1 MEKVRCGPLDRRQ
14 SRSWPGGS
22 RSAAA
27 GPTGP
32 APPHPSSGQEA
43 WGLGQGLAGP
53 AGGARVPAWFQ
64 GPGAGPAL
72 PGEGRGKGVTGG
84 NSGSQKCGGPGP
96 IRGRAPR
103 AVSEHRTRTPWRAP
117 AASPPEPWTEP
128 AGTAGCWRGPRR
140 PPPAAA
146 SGRVGR
152 AASSLCSSLFASA
165 PLQNAKPFSARG
177 PLRRRQQR
185 PPRPRCWRKAES
197 TVRACQGGELS
208 SLPGPGCW
216 GPFPTG
222 TANGNAG
229 SVSGAL
235 KPGAEPSAPVT
246 TARLRG
252 QRASPARRIH
262 RPPDTRLLHRPTSEA
277 AGSCDSQRRSG
288 PRWRPALHPTG
299 RPRCLWS
306 PPPRGSR
313 LRPPCR
319 GWLCSAWGGS
329 PAGTGQGRV
338 SARWE
343 LGACRPCRCT
353 VHAGRATWRAPDSVR
368 SPGPALAPL
377 PAQPP
382 CHGDSLNHALPEH
395 VGGQAW
401 TALLPSASS
410 LGITPLIS
418 SSRCSRGA
426 CPREASPAR
435 TLRFPGDG
443 APHWRG
449 EVEAGRGLALGAA
462 SVPCSLSV
470 VQAGSL
476 VSALPRASERPC
488 AEAFQA
494 QPLACWRA
502 RLSPPGSGWP
512 CGPGLRLVSPELA
525 EPAADCQPQPV
536 GTARSS
542 ALHPALRPS
551 GPSQGP

>member
-84 NSGSQKCGGPGP
+84 DSGSQKFGGPGP

-117 AASPPEPWTEP
+117 AVSPPEPWTEP

-185 PPRPRCWRKAES
+185 PPRLRCWWKAERA
-197 TVRACQGGELS
+197 VRACQGGELS
-208 SLPGPGCW
+208 SLPGTGPGCW

-235 KPGAEPSAPVT
+235 KPGAEPSVPVT

-252 QRASPARRIH
+252 QRASPADGSTGLLTPACCTG
-262 RPPDTRLLHRPTSEA
+262 PPARQRGAATASAGQDLGGDRLSTPQGGHA
-277 AGSCDSQRRSG
+277 ASG
-288 PRWRPALHPTG
+288 PRLPVAPVSVLPVVGGSAARGVGALRGPARAECLHVGSWGRAGPAAARCMLDGRRGEPQTASVPQVRHSPPYRHSHLAMVTPLTMHCQSTWAGRRGQHCSRP
-299 RPRCLWS
+299 PRLWVS
-306 PPPRGSR
+306 PPPSHPAVAVGEPVPAKHR
-313 LRPPCR
+313 L
-319 GWLCSAWGGS
+319 
-329 PAGTGQGRV
+329 
-338 SARWE
+338 
-343 LGACRPCRCT
+343 
-353 VHAGRATWRAPDSVR
+353 
-368 SPGPALAPL
+368 PG
-377 PAQPP
+377 
-382 CHGDSLNHALPEH
+382 
-395 VGGQAW
+395 
-401 TALLPSASS
+401 PSAS
-410 LGITPLIS
+410 LGTG
-418 SSRCSRGA
+418 RHTGVGR
-426 CPREASPAR
+426 
-435 TLRFPGDG
+435 
-443 APHWRG
+443 WRRVG
-449 EVEAGRGLALGAA
+449 
-462 SVPCSLSV
+462 
-470 VQAGSL
+470 
-476 VSALPRASERPC
+476 ALPWG
-488 AEAFQA
+488 
-494 QPLACWRA
+494 QPLSHVP
-502 RLSPPGSGWP
+502 SPWSRPG
-512 CGPGLRLVSPELA
+512 
-525 EPAADCQPQPV
+525 
-536 GTARSS
+536 
-542 ALHPALRPS
+542 H
-551 GPSQGP
+551 

>member
-1 MEKVRCGPLDRRQ
+1 ML
-14 SRSWPGGS
+14 
-22 RSAAA
+22 
-27 GPTGP
+27 
-32 APPHPSSGQEA
+32 
-43 WGLGQGLAGP
+43 
-53 AGGARVPAWFQ
+53 
-64 GPGAGPAL
+64 
-72 PGEGRGKGVTGG
+72 
-84 NSGSQKCGGPGP
+84 
-96 IRGRAPR
+96 
-103 AVSEHRTRTPWRAP
+103 
-117 AASPPEPWTEP
+117 
-128 AGTAGCWRGPRR
+128 
-140 PPPAAA
+140 
-146 SGRVGR
+146 
-152 AASSLCSSLFASA
+152 
-165 PLQNAKPFSARG
+165 
-177 PLRRRQQR
+177 
-185 PPRPRCWRKAES
+185 AES
-197 TVRACQGGELS
+197 RERVRACRGGELS

-288 PRWRPALHPTG
+288 PRWRPALHPAG

-319 GWLCSAWGGS
+319 GRLCSAWGGS

-410 LGITPLIS
+410 LGITPPIP

-449 EVEAGRGLALGAA
+449 EVEAGWGLALGAA

-525 EPAADCQPQPV
+525 EPAPDCQPQPV
-536 GTARSS
+536 ETARSS

>member
-1 MEKVRCGPLDRRQ
+1 ML
-14 SRSWPGGS
+14 
-22 RSAAA
+22 
-27 GPTGP
+27 
-32 APPHPSSGQEA
+32 
-43 WGLGQGLAGP
+43 
-53 AGGARVPAWFQ
+53 
-64 GPGAGPAL
+64 
-72 PGEGRGKGVTGG
+72 
-84 NSGSQKCGGPGP
+84 
-96 IRGRAPR
+96 
-103 AVSEHRTRTPWRAP
+103 
-117 AASPPEPWTEP
+117 
-128 AGTAGCWRGPRR
+128 
-140 PPPAAA
+140 
-146 SGRVGR
+146 
-152 AASSLCSSLFASA
+152 
-165 PLQNAKPFSARG
+165 
-177 PLRRRQQR
+177 
-185 PPRPRCWRKAES
+185 AES
-197 TVRACQGGELS
+197 RERVWACQGGELS
-208 SLPGPGCW
+208 SLPGTGPGCW

-252 QRASPARRIH
+252 QRASPARRIR

-288 PRWRPALHPTG
+288 PRWRPALHPAG

-319 GWLCSAWGGS
+319 GRLCSAWGGS

-410 LGITPLIS
+410 LGITPPSHPAVAVGEPVPAKHRLPGPS
-418 SSRCSRGA
+418 
-426 CPREASPAR
+426 ASLGTGR
-435 TLRFPGDG
+435 HTGVGR
-443 APHWRG
+443 WRRVG
-449 EVEAGRGLALGAA
+449 
-462 SVPCSLSV
+462 
-470 VQAGSL
+470 
-476 VSALPRASERPC
+476 ALPWG
-488 AEAFQA
+488 
-494 QPLACWRA
+494 QPLSHVP
-502 RLSPPGSGWP
+502 SPWSRPG
-512 CGPGLRLVSPELA
+512 
-525 EPAADCQPQPV
+525 
-536 GTARSS
+536 
-542 ALHPALRPS
+542 H
-551 GPSQGP
+551 